1 MSYKNY
7 LNVYD
12 FSCELPGTGEVVK
25 YKPLTTGQIKKLL
38 VHEKETNP
46 IVLENVFDQLITSS
60 VISEDFDIDKI
71 YVQDKIFL
79 LIEIRKHSK
88 GEQFTFQ
95 FTCPKCKSQNLNY
108 FDFNKLEVIKK
119 QNTEYGE
126 VTAGD
131 NIKLYIDFITRGEQK
146 ESYNMIEN
154 IEELTDSQIR
164 AEMSLHSLASG
175 IKKVES
181 PDGIEEIGVEDKLYI
196 VNSLTVDDLEEIRKW
211 YDNNNFGID
220 IKYKLICDNCGFF
233 EEKTD
238 VEVSSNFF

>member
-196 VNSLTVDDLEEIRKW
+196 VNSLTVDDLEEIRK
-211 YDNNNFGID
+211 
-220 IKYKLICDNCGFF
+220 
-233 EEKTD
+233 
-238 VEVSSNFF
+238 

>member
-1 MSYKNY
+1 MGFKDY

-12 FSCELPGTGEVVK
+12 FSCELPGTGEVVN

-38 VHEKETNP
+38 VHENETNP

-60 VISEDFDIDKI
+60 VVSEDFDIDKI
-71 YVQDKIFL
+71 YVQDKTVL
-79 LIEIRKHSK
+79 LVEIRKHSK

-95 FTCPKCKSQNLNY
+95 FKCPKCKSQNLNY
-108 FDFNKLEVIKK
+108 FDFNKLDITKK
-119 QNTEYGE
+119 QNTEHGI

-146 ESYNMIEN
+146 EAYNMIEN
-154 IEELTDSQIR
+154 VDTLTNSQIR
-164 AEMSLHSLASG
+164 AEMSIHSLASG

-181 PDGIEEIGVEDKLYI
+181 PDGVEELGIEDKLYI
-196 VNSLTVDDLEEIRKW
+196 VNSLTVDDLDEIKKW

-220 IKYKLICDNCGFF
+220 IKYTLTCDNCGFS
-233 EEKTD
+233 EQKTD